1 MNAFPGLVPDDVR
14 DLMRLL
20 GDVRACSSSQEQ
32 GKALADGLAMLVG
45 ADVAWYVELVK
56 NGRAWTP
63 INFGTGSNVDG
74 PLLGYLQ
81 QWGSEYPVDFD
92 MLAASILVDERPS
105 FAKHYQ
111 DISRQ
116 FAIHE
121 YSECRDFIR
130 TLRITD
136 MVNPIFSLRPGHMFS
151 FNIQRIGKQRLL
163 GEREVSL
170 IALAASEMRWMA
182 ETGRLKAS
190 IFNGGARRPDLP
202 PRLQH
207 VLTHLLDGS
216 SPKKIAEVLG
226 ISVWTVRDHIA
237 RLYDH
242 FGVHTREELSAKFI
256 R

>member
-1 MNAFPGLVPDDVR
+1 
-14 DLMRLL
+14 MRLL
-20 GDVRACSSSQEQ
+20 GDVRAGSTSVEQ
-32 GKALADGLAMLVG
+32 GKTLADGLAKLIG

-63 INFGTGSNVDG
+63 INFGAGGNVDG
-74 PLLGYLQ
+74 PLLNYMQ
-81 QWGSEYPVDFD
+81 QWGSEYPIDFD
-92 MLAASILVDERPS
+92 MLAASILADERPA
-105 FAKHYQ
+105 FAKHWQ

-116 FAIHE
+116 FALHE
-121 YSECRDFIR
+121 YSECRDFVR
-130 TLRITD
+130 TLRVAD
-136 MVNPIFSLRPGHMFS
+136 MVNPIFRLRPDHVFS
-151 FNIQRIGKQRLL
+151 INIQRIGKQRLL
-163 GEREVSL
+163 GEREISL

-190 IFNGGARRPDLP
+190 IFKNGTARPDLP

-207 VLTHLLDGS
+207 VLTHLLDGV
-216 SPKKIAEVLG
+216 SPKKIADVLG